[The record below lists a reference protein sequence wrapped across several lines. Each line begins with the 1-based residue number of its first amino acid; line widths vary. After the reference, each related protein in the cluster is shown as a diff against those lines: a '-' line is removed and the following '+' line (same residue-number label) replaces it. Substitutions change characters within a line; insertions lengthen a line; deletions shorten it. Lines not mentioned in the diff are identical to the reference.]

1 MALLASVLQADGS
14 ARIRDEATGEWIA
27 RLFNANHAAR
37 LIRDATLAEAVW
49 NARSLG
55 TAPRRT
61 AIRSAFSTWQA
72 AGGRFADLRLLARV
86 IQGGNQAI
94 ELNGNRLGYFHG
106 EVYPALRPLRWIA
119 LAEELVEAEALGT
132 AGERNAALDAA
143 LTRFVNAG
151 GIN

>member
-1 MALLASVLQADGS
+1 MPLLSSVIQQDGS
-14 ARIRDEATGEWIA
+14 ARVRDELTGEWVA
-27 RLFNANHAAR
+27 RVFNANHAAR

-49 NARSLG
+49 NARG
-55 TAPRRT
+55 IGAAARRT
-61 AIRSAFSTWQA
+61 AIRTAFADWQA

-94 ELNGNRLGYFHG
+94 ELGGNRLGYFHG
-106 EVYPALRPLRWIA
+106 EVYNALRPLRWLA
-119 LAEELVEAEALGT
+119 LAEELVEGEALAT
-132 AGERNAALDAA
+132 SAERNAALDAA